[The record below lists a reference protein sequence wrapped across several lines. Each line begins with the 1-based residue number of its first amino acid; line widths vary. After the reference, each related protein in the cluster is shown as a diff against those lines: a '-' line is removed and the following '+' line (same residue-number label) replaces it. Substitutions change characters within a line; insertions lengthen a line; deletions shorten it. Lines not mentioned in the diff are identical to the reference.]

1 MEKERSR
8 FDLSTQRLV
17 LLGLMVALNV
27 VLGRLN
33 IQLTQEV
40 RVSVL
45 GFLPIA
51 IAGMLMGSV
60 FGALAGAVGDVVN
73 YLLFTHAYGAYFP
86 GYTLTAL
93 LSGLWYGRALYGKKL
108 AWSSA
113 ALAIVPV
120 ILIGEIGLNS
130 LWVYIMYYK
139 TFWANLP
146 MRLITNVI
154 ECPLKILLL
163 MFMGRAMERFPKSY
177 LKL

>member
-1 MEKERSR
+1 MEKERGR
-8 FDLSTQRLV
+8 FDLSTPKMV

-45 GFLPIA
+45 GFLPVA
-51 IAGMLMGSV
+51 IAGMLMGPV
-60 FGALAGAVGDVVN
+60 FGALTGAVGDVVN
-73 YLLFTHAYGAYFP
+73 YLLFTHAYGPYFP

-93 LSGLWYGRALYGKKL
+93 LSGLWYGRVLYGKKL
-108 AWSSA
+108 NWSSA
-113 ALAIVPV
+113 ALAIAPV

-139 TFWANLP
+139 TFWANLL